1 MTPNFYSNSKS
12 LSHRNRWLI
21 FNYLAH
27 KAYIKTPNK
36 ATNKDILNF
45 YHKLVIFVFK

>member
-1 MTPNFYSNSKS
+1 MTQSFYSNSNPS
-12 LSHRNRWLI
+12 ATANRWLI

-36 ATNKDILNF
+36 ATNKGILNF